1 MSEKIT
7 ANNLDEVVKRNNEIK
22 SETERF
28 VLIIKTDC
36 NKLSVQSTA
45 LLGIQLLKEHG
56 LIMMPI
62 DNPYLGGAIYVKDGK
77 KIPFINT
84 AQPRANQYFTA
95 WHEVYHL
102 LFDKV
107 SFDYVINVDSTIEER
122 KAENFASQMLL
133 GNLLPY
139 YLELPSEMD
148 FLSKVCCC
156 MDVFQAPYK
165 AVMISLYET
174 AVQSAND
181 NLRTVIKSNFD
192 NPPQDI
198 ARLFQENGLDSTL
211 VLPSNI
217 VNLGAVETKVKEAVV
232 AEDELRYHKDNLKSL
247 EKIKKEINMI
257 TGEIN
262 A

>member
-7 ANNLDEVVKRNNEIK
+7 ANNLDEVVNRNNEIRM
-22 SETERF
+22 ETERF
-28 VLIIKTDC
+28 VLTIKTDC

-45 LLGIQLLKEHG
+45 LLAIQLLKEHG

-107 SFDYVINVDSTIEER
+107 SFDHVINVDSVMEER

-139 YLELPSEMD
+139 YLELPAEMD

-181 NLRTVIKSNFD
+181 NLKAIIKSNFD
-192 NPPQDI
+192 NPPRDI
-198 ARLFQENGLDSTL
+198 ARLFNENGLDATL

-217 VNLGAVETKVKEAVV
+217 VNLGAVEAKVKEAVI
-232 AEDELRYHKDNLKSL
+232 AEDEIRYHKDNLQSL

-257 TGEIN
+257 AGEGN

>member
-7 ANNLDEVVKRNNEIK
+7 AYNLDEVIEKNNEIK
-22 SETERF
+22 KDIERLVFIVKTE
-28 VLIIKTDC
+28 C

-45 LLGIQLLKEHG
+45 LLAIQILKEHG

-62 DNPYLGGAIYVKDGK
+62 DNPYLGGAIYVKGGK

-84 AQPRANQYFTA
+84 AQPRSNQYFTA

-107 SFDYVINVDSTIEER
+107 SFDHVINVDSIMEER

-133 GNLLPY
+133 GKLLPY
-139 YLELPSEMD
+139 YLELPIEMD

-165 AVMISLYET
+165 AVMISLYEM
-174 AVQSAND
+174 AVLTENQ
-181 NLRTVIKSNFD
+181 NLITMIKKEFD
-192 NPPQDI
+192 NPPRNI
-198 ARLFQENGLDSTL
+198 VELFKENGLDSTL
-211 VLPSNI
+211 VMPSNVI
-217 VNLGAVETKVKEAVV
+217 NLGVLEKKIKDSVNRDKE
-232 AEDELRYHKDNLKSL
+232 LKYHIDNLNFL
-247 EKIKKEINMI
+247 EKCKKEIYMI
-257 TGEIN
+257 IGE
-262 A
+262 AHD

>member
-7 ANNLDEVVKRNNEIK
+7 ANNLDEVVKRNNEIRT
-22 SETERF
+22 ETDRF
-28 VLIIKTDC
+28 VLAIKTDC

-45 LLGIQLLKEHG
+45 LLAIQLLKEHG

-95 WHEVYHL
+95 WHEIYHL
-102 LFDKV
+102 LFDKI
-107 SFDYVINVDSTIEER
+107 SFDHVINVDSIMEER
-122 KAENFASQMLL
+122 KADNFASQMLL
-133 GNLLPY
+133 GNLLSY
-139 YLELPSEMD
+139 YLELPVEMD
-148 FLSKVCCC
+148 FLSRVCCC
-156 MDVFQAPYK
+156 MDVFQVPYK
-165 AVMISLYET
+165 AVMISLYEMS
-174 AVQSAND
+174 VQSAND
-181 NLRTVIKSNFD
+181 NLKVIIKKNFD

-198 ARLFQENGLDSTL
+198 ARLFKENGLDVAL

-217 VNLGAVETKVKEAVV
+217 VNLGEVEKKVKEAVI
-232 AEDELRYHKDNLKSL
+232 AEDELRYHKDNLQSL

-257 TGEIN
+257 TGEAN

>member
-7 ANNLDEVVKRNNEIK
+7 ANNLDEVVNRNNEIK
-22 SETERF
+22 METERF
-28 VLIIKTDC
+28 VLTIKTDC

-45 LLGIQLLKEHG
+45 LLAIQLLKEHG

-107 SFDYVINVDSTIEER
+107 SFDHVINVDSVMEER

-139 YLELPSEMD
+139 YLNLPVEMD

-181 NLRTVIKSNFD
+181 NLKAMIKSNFD
-192 NPPQDI
+192 NPPYDI
-198 ARLFQENGLDSTL
+198 AGLFNENGLDATL

-217 VNLGAVETKVKEAVV
+217 VNLGVVETKVREAVV
-232 AEDELRYHKDNLKSL
+232 AEDELRYHKDNLQSL

-257 TGEIN
+257 TGEVN

>member
-1 MSEKIT
+1 M
-7 ANNLDEVVKRNNEIK
+7 
-22 SETERF
+22 
-28 VLIIKTDC
+28 
-36 NKLSVQSTA
+36 
-45 LLGIQLLKEHG
+45 
-56 LIMMPI
+56 
-62 DNPYLGGAIYVKDGK
+62 
-77 KIPFINT
+77 
-84 AQPRANQYFTA
+84 
-95 WHEVYHL
+95 
-102 LFDKV
+102 FDKV
-107 SFDYVINVDSTIEER
+107 SFDHVINVDSVMEER

-133 GNLLPY
+133 GNLLTY
-139 YLELPSEMD
+139 YLELPIEMD

-181 NLRTVIKSNFD
+181 NLKAMIKSNFD
-192 NPPQDI
+192 NPPQGI

-217 VNLGAVETKVKEAVV
+217 VNLGAVETKVREAVV
-232 AEDELRYHKDNLKSL
+232 AEDELRYHKDNLQSL

-257 TGEIN
+257 TGEVN